1 MTQPRQLSLFD
12 ATMLVMGGIIGVGI
26 FFNPAEIARAV
37 PSEGA
42 YLGMWALGALAA
54 MSGAMTFAELSAAFP
69 RVGGWYVWLR
79 EAFGP
84 MAAFLFAWVV
94 LLVVSTGACALVA
107 QFFAA
112 QVGELFLAPLPP
124 PDAAVAGAAATG
136 AEAVPQVDYRVV
148 GIAAGVVVFV
158 TSLALL
164 GLKSGAIFQNLC
176 MFMKLGAVGTFV
188 VAGLA
193 VYNGVPAAE
202 AVAATDVTSTSLPK
216 GMLAASLSVLF
227 SYGGWQLLSYVAP
240 SVKDPQ
246 RNLPKAIVMGVSGVA
261 VIYLL
266 INLAYLK
273 VLGIGGVASSEG
285 PPMAVRMAG
294 AVLGEGIGATFVTAA
309 MAVSALGFL
318 VATLIT
324 TPGIY
329 VAMSREGLFFRAF
342 GNLHATTGAPVLA
355 LISQCVLALGY
366 IAWSIGDRAFVES
379 LTGAVVFA
387 EWIFHGMAGV
397 ALIVL
402 VQRAGTERPFKSPF
416 FPLFP
421 ALYVAIA
428 VAVVIGNLVT
438 TTGDD
443 PRVTLIGVVVLALGA
458 GVYLAVPQRSRS
470 SS

>member
-42 YLGMWALGALAA
+42 YLAMWALGALAA

-79 EAFGP
+79 EAFGS

-112 QVGELFLAPLPP
+112 QVGELFLTPLPP
-124 PDAAVAGAAATG
+124 PETAAAVTDAAA
-136 AEAVPQVDYRVV
+136 QVDYRVV

-158 TSLALL
+158 TALALM

-176 MFMKLGAVGTFV
+176 MFMKLGAVGTFIV
-188 VAGLA
+188 TGLA
-193 VYNGVPAAE
+193 LYGGVPAAE
-202 AVAATDVTSTSLPK
+202 TVAAADITSSSLPK

-227 SYGGWQLLSYVAP
+227 SYGGWQLLSYIAP
-240 SVKDPQ
+240 SVKDAQ
-246 RNLPKAIVMGVSGVA
+246 KNLPKAIVFGVSGVA

-266 INLAYLK
+266 INVAYLK
-273 VLGIGGVASSEG
+273 VLGIGGIASGDG
-285 PPMAVRMAG
+285 PPMAVRMAN
-294 AVLGEGIGATFVTAA
+294 AALGEGVGATFVTAA

-329 VAMSREGLFFRAF
+329 VAMSREGLFFRSF
-342 GNLHATTGAPVLA
+342 GQLHATTGAPVLA
-355 LISQCVLALGY
+355 LLSQCLLALGY
-366 IAWSIGDRAFVES
+366 IAWSVGDRAFVES

-387 EWIFHGMAGV
+387 EWIFHGMAGL

-402 VQRAGTERPFKSPF
+402 VKRAGTERPYKSPF

-421 ALYVAIA
+421 VMYVAIA
-428 VAVVIGNLVT
+428 VAVVIGNLAT
-438 TTGDD
+438 TLTGED
-443 PRVTLIGVVVLALGA
+443 PRVSLIGVTVLALGA
-458 GVYLAVPQRSRS
+458 GVYKLLPRRALTGE
-470 SS
+470 

>member
-26 FFNPAEIARAV
+26 FFTPSEIARAV

-79 EAFGP
+79 EAFGA

-112 QVGELFLAPLPP
+112 QVGELFLTPLPP
-124 PDAAVAGAAATG
+124 P
-136 AEAVPQVDYRVV
+136 EAVPAAAAGAETIHQVDYRVV

-158 TSLALL
+158 TSLALM

-193 VYNGVPAAE
+193 IYNGVPAAD
-202 AVAATDVTSTSLPK
+202 AVAAADMTSTSLPK

-227 SYGGWQLLSYVAP
+227 SYGGWQLLSYIAP

-246 RNLPKAIVMGVSGVA
+246 TNLPKAIVMGVSGVA

-266 INLAYLK
+266 INLAYIK
-273 VLGIGGVASSEG
+273 VLGIGGIAASEG
-285 PPMAVRMAG
+285 PPMAVRMAN
-294 AVLGEGIGATFVTAA
+294 AALGEGVGATFVTAA

-329 VAMSREGLFFRAF
+329 VAMSREGLFFKAF
-342 GNLHATTGAPVLA
+342 GYLHPTTGAPVLA
-355 LISQCVLALGY
+355 LLSQCALALGY
-366 IAWSIGDRAFVES
+366 IAWSVGDRAFVES

-387 EWIFHGMAGV
+387 EWIFHGMAGL

-402 VQRAGTERPFKSPF
+402 VNRAGTERPFKSPL

-421 ALYVAIA
+421 VLYVAIA
-428 VAVVIGNLVT
+428 IAVVIGNLVT

-443 PRVTLIGVVVLALGA
+443 PRVTLIGVVILALGA
-458 GVYLAVPQRSRS
+458 LVFSALHRSTRTGC
-470 SS
+470 